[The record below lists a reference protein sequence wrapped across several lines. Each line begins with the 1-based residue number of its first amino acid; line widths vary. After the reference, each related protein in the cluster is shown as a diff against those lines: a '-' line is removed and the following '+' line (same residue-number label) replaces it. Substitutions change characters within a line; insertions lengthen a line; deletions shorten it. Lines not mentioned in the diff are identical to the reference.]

1 MSNRYT
7 FDQDRLRYNELN
19 NNIRT
24 KVVKIFSYIFSSF
37 FVGILLIVIYSF
49 FFDTPRERQL
59 RQENESLLK
68 DYQVLHQRYSRIDT
82 IINELSTMDKN
93 IYMTIFETEPMPESR
108 SKFHFENYHELFN
121 KSNNDLVWDTYEQLE
136 NIYDRMNEFSPEFQ
150 SLNRMAARKEELL
163 SSIPGIQPVYNKDLT
178 RMASG
183 FGNKM
188 HPYYNIKKFHSGMDF
203 TAPTGTDVYATGA
216 GVIEEIRNTNR
227 GHGKTIVI
235 DHGFGYKTVY
245 SHLDKFNVRR
255 NQEVLR
261 GDIIGW
267 VGNTGFSV
275 APHLHY
281 EVHFNGK
288 PVNPVNFY
296 FLDLSPA
303 EYDKMIELSVKSGQS
318 FD

>member
-1 MSNRYT
+1 MNSRYT
-7 FDQDRLRYNELN
+7 FDQERLHYKKLN
-19 NNIRT
+19 NNLRN
-24 KVVKIFSYIFSSF
+24 KVFRIFTYIFSSILVGF
-37 FVGILLIVIYSF
+37 FIVVIYSF

-59 RQENESLLK
+59 RQENESLLN

-93 IYMTIFETEPMPESR
+93 IYMTIFETEPVIESK
-108 SKFHFENYHELFN
+108 SKSNFENYHELF
-121 KSNNDLVWDTYEQLE
+121 KKKNDEHVSDTDEQLE
-136 NIYDRMNEFSPEFQ
+136 IICERVNEFSPEYQ
-150 SLNRMAARKEELL
+150 NLNRMAAQKGELL
-163 SSIPGIQPVYNKDLT
+163 TSIPGIQPVYNKDLT

-188 HPYYNIKKFHSGMDF
+188 HPYYNIKKFHTGMDF
-203 TAPTGTDVYATGA
+203 TAPTGTEVYATGA
-216 GVIEEIRNTNR
+216 GIIEEIRNTNR
-227 GHGKTIVI
+227 GHGKTVVI

-261 GDIIGW
+261 GDVIGW

-281 EVHFNGK
+281 EVHFKGK